1 MRTTVER
8 GPSYMD
14 VAIMIEGQ
22 DGLDWTRWKR
32 LASAAEDLGF
42 AGLYRSDHFTNPEG
56 PHKDAIE
63 LWVSLVY
70 LAVNTSRIEFGPMVS
85 PVSFRNPVVSAWAAA
100 AVDDLSGGRFHMGLG
115 AGWQQREHES
125 HGFDLLEVG
134 PRFDRFREGIQVVS
148 TLLRSDT
155 PSTFDG
161 AFFSLKDALLL
172 PRPKRPGG
180 PPIVIGGNGL
190 KRTLPLAAKYADEW
204 NAVFATP
211 ERFAELSTHLDGLV
225 KQHGRD
231 PGAVK
236 RTMMQRVTIG
246 RTQRELDSKLEALD
260 VENLKLRGAV
270 LGTPN
275 EVAERLAS
283 FAEAGVSRVMAQWIQ
298 MDDIDG
304 LEVFA
309 DKVLPQLS

>member
-1 MRTTVER
+1 VRTTVER

-155 PSTFDG
+155 PSTFEG

-260 VENLKLRGAV
+260 VENLKSRGAV

-275 EVAERLAS
+275 EVAEGLAA
-283 FAEAGVSRVMAQWIQ
+283 FAEAGVSRVMTQWIQ

>member
-22 DGLDWTRWKR
+22 DGLDWSRWKR

-155 PSTFDG
+155 PSTFEG

-204 NAVFATP
+204 NAVFTTP
-211 ERFAELSTHLDGLV
+211 ERFAELSAHLDGLV

-260 VENLKLRGAV
+260 VENLKSRGAV

-275 EVAERLAS
+275 EVAEGLAA